1 MSGRPDVQRLDRKD
15 LPEDAPS
22 WAEMFIEAHNK
33 SVDAILDLASAPT
46 NALKVLNFATDVDPA
61 TAFPKFVALP
71 YTPVGL
77 KVVKARNLTDPTSLF
92 VDCTVSDWL
101 AQPNGISIRYI
112 AGLNAST
119 QYEITIEAI
128 RG

>member
-46 NALKVLNFATDVDPA
+46 NAL
-61 TAFPKFVALP
+61 LP
-71 YTPVGL
+71 RPSKLPSHT
-77 KVVKARNLTDPTSLF
+77 TS
-92 VDCTVSDWL
+92 T
-101 AQPNGISIRYI
+101 
-112 AGLNAST
+112 
-119 QYEITIEAI
+119 
-128 RG
+128 